1 MNPVNFIEDHYTVY
15 IDEEK
20 GTVVAKLDDRDFV
33 NLLFSEVEHIHNK
46 SDDVVDM
53 GELTCR
59 VITNL
64 LTQNEIQLV
73 AKAKCNFASGETWN
87 KDYGVE
93 LAVRRLTN
101 QVLLLERKFWTKME
115 EKMYEIYERAAHHV
129 DAYERRIEHNRRR
142 LNELKH

>member
-1 MNPVNFIEDHYTVY
+1 MNPVNYIEDCYTIY

-33 NLLFSEVEHIHNK
+33 NLLFGEVEHVHSK

-53 GELTCR
+53 SELACR

-64 LTQNEIQLV
+64 LVQNEIQLV
-73 AKAKCNFASGETWN
+73 AKAKCNFAAGEIWN
-87 KDYGVE
+87 EDYGVE

-101 QVLLLERKFWTKME
+101 QVLLLERKFWTNIEDKML
-115 EKMYEIYERAAHHV
+115 EIYARATHHV

>member
-1 MNPVNFIEDHYTVY
+1 MNPVNYIEDCYTIY

-33 NLLFSEVEHIHNK
+33 NLLFGEVEHVHAK
-46 SDDVVDM
+46 SGDVVDM
-53 GELTCR
+53 SEFACR
-59 VITNL
+59 IITNL
-64 LTQNEIQLV
+64 LVQNEIQLV
-73 AKAKCNFASGETWN
+73 AKAKCNFAAGDIWN
-87 KDYGVE
+87 EDYGVE

-101 QVLLLERKFWTKME
+101 QVLLLERKFWTNME
-115 EKMYEIYERAAHHV
+115 EKMHEIYERAAHHV

>member
-1 MNPVNFIEDHYTVY
+1 MNPVNYIEDCYTIY

-33 NLLFSEVEHIHNK
+33 NLLFGEVEHIHSK

-53 GELTCR
+53 SELACR

-64 LTQNEIQLV
+64 LVQNEIQLV
-73 AKAKCNFASGETWN
+73 AKAKCNFAAGDAWN
-87 KDYGVE
+87 EDYGVE

-101 QVLLLERKFWTKME
+101 QVLLLERKFWAKME
-115 EKMYEIYERAAHHV
+115 EKIKEIYERAALHV

>member
-1 MNPVNFIEDHYTVY
+1 MNPVSYIEDCYTIY

-33 NLLFSEVEHIHNK
+33 NLLFGEVEHVHGK
-46 SDDVVDM
+46 SGDVVDM
-53 GELTCR
+53 SELACG

-64 LTQNEIQLV
+64 LIQNEIQLV
-73 AKAKCNFASGETWN
+73 AKAKCNFAAGEIWDE
-87 KDYGVE
+87 DYGVE

-101 QVLLLERKFWTKME
+101 QVLLLEKKFWANIK
-115 EKMYEIYERAAHHV
+115 EKMFEICARAVRHV

-142 LNELKH
+142 LNGLKH

>member
-1 MNPVNFIEDHYTVY
+1 MNPVNYIEDCYTIY

-33 NLLFSEVEHIHNK
+33 NLLFGEVEHIHSK

-53 GELTCR
+53 SELACR

-64 LTQNEIQLV
+64 LVQNEIQLV
-73 AKAKCNFASGETWN
+73 AKAKCNFAAGETWN
-87 KDYGVE
+87 EDYGVE

-101 QVLLLERKFWTKME
+101 QVLLLILPFLSFYLINSFESPFYRFN
-115 EKMYEIYERAAHHV
+115 IIS
-129 DAYERRIEHNRRR
+129 DI
-142 LNELKH
+142 LNKVNC

>member
-1 MNPVNFIEDHYTVY
+1 MNPVNYIEDCYTIY
-15 IDEEK
+15 IDEGK

-33 NLLFSEVEHIHNK
+33 NLLFGEVEHVHAK
-46 SDDVVDM
+46 SGDVVDM
-53 GELTCR
+53 SEFACR

-64 LTQNEIQLV
+64 LVQNEIQLV
-73 AKAKCNFASGETWN
+73 AKAKCNSAAGDTWN
-87 KDYGVE
+87 DDYGVA

-101 QVLLLERKFWTKME
+101 QVLLLERKFWTNME
-115 EKMYEIYERAAHHV
+115 EKMHEIYERAAHHV

>member
-1 MNPVNFIEDHYTVY
+1 MNPVNYIEDCYTIY

-33 NLLFSEVEHIHNK
+33 NLLFGEVEHVHGK
-46 SDDVVDM
+46 TGDVVDM
-53 GELTCR
+53 SELACE
-59 VITNL
+59 VITKL
-64 LTQNEIQLV
+64 LTQKEIPLV
-73 AKAKCNFASGETWN
+73 AKAKCNFAAGEIWDE
-87 KDYGVE
+87 DYGVE

-101 QVLLLERKFWTKME
+101 QVLLLERKFWTKIKENMF
-115 EKMYEIYERAAHHV
+115 KICARAVHHV

>member
-1 MNPVNFIEDHYTVY
+1 MNPVNYIEDCYTIY

-33 NLLFSEVEHIHNK
+33 NLLFGEVEHVHAK
-46 SDDVVDM
+46 SGDVVDM
-53 GELTCR
+53 SEFACR

-64 LTQNEIQLV
+64 LVQNEIQLV
-73 AKAKCNFASGETWN
+73 AKTKCNFAAGEIWN
-87 KDYGVE
+87 EDYGVE

-101 QVLLLERKFWTKME
+101 QVLLLERKFWAKME
-115 EKMYEIYERAAHHV
+115 EKMHEIYERAALHV

>member
-1 MNPVNFIEDHYTVY
+1 MNPVNYIEDCYTIY

-33 NLLFSEVEHIHNK
+33 NLLFGEVEHVHAK
-46 SDDVVDM
+46 SGDVVDM
-53 GELTCR
+53 SEFACR

-64 LTQNEIQLV
+64 LVQNEIQLV
-73 AKAKCNFASGETWN
+73 AKAKCNFAAGEIWN
-87 KDYGVE
+87 EDYGVE

-101 QVLLLERKFWTKME
+101 QVILLERKFWAKME
-115 EKMYEIYERAAHHV
+115 EKMHEIYERAALHV

>member
-1 MNPVNFIEDHYTVY
+1 MNPVNYIEDCYTIY

-33 NLLFSEVEHIHNK
+33 NLLFGEVEHVHAK
-46 SDDVVDM
+46 SGDVVDM
-53 GELTCR
+53 SEFACR

-64 LTQNEIQLV
+64 LVQNEIQLV
-73 AKAKCNFASGETWN
+73 AKAKCNFAAGEIWN
-87 KDYGVE
+87 EDYGVE

-101 QVLLLERKFWTKME
+101 QVLLLERKFWAKME
-115 EKMYEIYERAAHHV
+115 EKMHEIYERAALHV